1 MKSKNARPSRYVTA
15 APSCSSFLCLYFSSL
30 WSVVKCSRKQTLQV
44 RPSTPER
51 GWILFSVHVERGSP
65 VWRCATFLRFARRCS
80 VVRVL
85 SVRAAAV
92 CRVWLVMRAWSRG
105 ACVLE
110 FLHFKENCF
119 LLISLTGIEV
129 RALSLEA
136 QAKKKNVQADS
147 SCMGTSL

>member
-1 MKSKNARPSRYVTA
+1 MPYQSHPYLITVILLDEEQERQTFSLCN
-15 APSCSSFLCLYFSSL
+15 CSPLLFLFPVLIFFYSL

-85 SVRAAAV
+85 SVRTAAV

-110 FLHFKENCF
+110 FLHYKENCF

-136 QAKKKNVQADS
+136 
-147 SCMGTSL
+147 